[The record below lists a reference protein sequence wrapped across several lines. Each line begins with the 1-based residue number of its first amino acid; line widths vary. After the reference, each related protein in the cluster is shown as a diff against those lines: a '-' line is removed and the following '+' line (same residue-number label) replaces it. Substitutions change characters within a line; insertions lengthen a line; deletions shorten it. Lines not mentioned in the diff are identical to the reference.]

1 MLRLMLT
8 TARIE
13 QKGLR
18 LTRKLEM
25 EEGTMNKATVNRTV
39 TCLAGRRYEENDAFL
54 TSLVSL

>member
-1 MLRLMLT
+1 MLT